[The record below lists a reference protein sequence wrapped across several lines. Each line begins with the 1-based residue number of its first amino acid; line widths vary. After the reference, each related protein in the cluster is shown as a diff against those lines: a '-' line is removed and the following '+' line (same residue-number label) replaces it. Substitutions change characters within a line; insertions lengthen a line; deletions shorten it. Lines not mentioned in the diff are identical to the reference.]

1 MDRRA
6 YLDAL
11 AQIPPQHRAWLEL
24 DPTEDDRAFPLFC
37 FHGFGVVV
45 NSAQEE
51 AASEVFRKWPPG
63 TAHVWRWANRTGK
76 TTGVDL
82 IDLMAIWRKWRY
94 LNDDFDSY
102 LAYEYKVLHAAP
114 LNKLMGK
121 AWGIID
127 ALLNRSAEHQLSPLT
142 NRPRAAILPPFF
154 TAAKSQAAD
163 GSDELWVK
171 CANGGKIDY
180 LSTQAG
186 AGRMESDKWWLLTW
200 DEFPRQQPVEDVPLL
215 IDQTFLP
222 RSSDFLAPLIFSGTA
237 TEDAEPVYAEIE
249 DMAERSPK
257 DWNFST
263 KDRRANFSQSNES
276 IERQLRMSF
285 DKEAAG
291 RSVEG
296 LSGQAGF
303 GLFPKFAIDNAF
315 TDKLPE
321 RTRKIELPGR
331 GAGYRFISSFDH
343 AANGDENIAETWA
356 LPWPPAT
363 ADLLKTPIIGVARE
377 VLRSSRSLTPY
388 EQLEFVKRQNT
399 MYGPIV
405 WIFDGTGEAGIL
417 LSRMA
422 AREGIPVRAMSYNA
436 RLSSSLPPNKDLALQ
451 WFQRLLTH
459 GMAVA
464 IDEEGWAEF
473 DPAGRA
479 PNHAFGALRFPDE
492 WRKDKRQ
499 MQVYK
504 RFDAKL
510 TQDRVMSKA
519 MLSWHVW
526 PLYDGAARRKPQKFN
541 IMARRR
547 RTLVAAGGR
556 R

>member
-6 YLDAL
+6 YYDAL
-11 AQIPPQHRAWLEL
+11 REIPAKHRAWLEL
-24 DPTEDDRAFPLFC
+24 DPSVDDRAFPLFC
-37 FHGFGVVV
+37 FHGFGVMV

-51 AASEVFRKWPPG
+51 AAAEVFRKWPPG

-82 IDLMAIWRKWRY
+82 IDLLAIWKKWRY
-94 LNDDFDSY
+94 INEDFDSY

-121 AWGIID
+121 AWGMID
-127 ALLNRSAEHQLSPLT
+127 SMLAHAAEQQLSPLT
-142 NRPRAAILPPFF
+142 NRPRPAILLPFF
-154 TAAKSQAAD
+154 AAGTGRAAD
-163 GSDELWVK
+163 GSDEVWVK
-171 CANGGKIDY
+171 SMNGGKIDY

-222 RSSDFLAPLIFSGTA
+222 RSSDFMAPLIFAGTA

-249 DMAERSPK
+249 DMAERTPN

-263 KDRRANFSQSNES
+263 KDRRVNFSQSKES
-276 IERQLRMSF
+276 IDRQLRMSF
-285 DKEAAG
+285 DKETAG

-296 LSGQAGF
+296 LSGQAGY
-303 GLFPKFAIDNAF
+303 GLFAKFAIDNAF
-315 TDKLPE
+315 TESLPE
-321 RTRKIELPGR
+321 RTKAIELPAQ
-331 GAGYRFISSFDH
+331 GAGYRFLSSFDH

-356 LPWPPAT
+356 CPWPPQT
-363 ADLLKTPIIGVARE
+363 ADLVKTPILAVSRE
-377 VLRSSRSLTPY
+377 VLKSSRSLTPY
-388 EQLEFVKRQNT
+388 EQLEFVQRQEKR
-399 MYGPIV
+399 YPSLV
-405 WIFDGTGEAGIL
+405 WLFDGTGEAGIL

-422 AREGIPVRAMSYNA
+422 ARNGIPVRAMSYNA
-436 RLSSSLPPNKDLALQ
+436 RMSPSLPPNKDLALQ
-451 WFQRLLTH
+451 WLQRLLTL
-459 GMAVA
+459 GMQVD

-473 DPAGRA
+473 DPTLKA
-479 PNHAFGALRFPDE
+479 PDHAFGGVRFPAE
-492 WRKDKRQ
+492 WRRDKRQ

-547 RTLVAAGGR
+547 RTLVAGGR
-556 R
+556 